1 MPSQDPAE
9 WFDDPN
15 VHVDDEELL
24 AYAAELESTLLHGG
38 SRIGTAVWTIVVS
51 VIAGGI
57 GGLTLSDEVRSS
69 WPAFAAY
76 LLGAAVF
83 LRVIKPLSARLVGAR
98 GVWVALF
105 AAFWSVLLAM
115 TAVAAGHIQT
125 IWLGHTV
132 SIACGLFI
140 GLMYMSLSSAF
151 FKSEDA
157 WLLVALPLGALS
169 AWSASSVQRAFD
181 ANANPAWSEA
191 FVGTMAASVFI
202 VPLAVGTALLAS
214 RANALAKLATLYLH
228 NENFTAKAIEYLDEA
243 IALRPRS
250 ADLHNLRGVA
260 YSKAGD
266 GERADA
272 DFQKVTELSPRAAE
286 AHMNRGVDFLRQ
298 GEFDRAIDA
307 LTHAVTVNPRL
318 ATAFSNLGTAYQ
330 KKGELDSAI
339 QHYSRAIA
347 LRAKYP
353 VALANRSYSHFLRGE
368 LDLAAADAT
377 HAIALDPR
385 LPMAHTNLG
394 HALAAKG
401 DVAAAAR
408 SYRQALALS
417 PERSVEQETLEALE
431 KLGVRD
437 VDEDDEDE

>member
-1 MPSQDPAE
+1 MGEGRRDRRIFAMPSQDPAE
-9 WFDDPN
+9 WFDNVN

-51 VIAGGI
+51 VIAGGF

-69 WPAFAAY
+69 WPAFVAY

-83 LRVIKPLSARLVGAR
+83 LRVIKPLSTRLVGAR

-115 TAVAAGHIQT
+115 MAVAAGHIDT

-151 FKSEDA
+151 FRSEDA

-169 AWSASSVQRAFD
+169 AWSSSSVQRALD

-214 RANALAKLATLYLH
+214 RASALAKLATLYLH
-228 NENFTAKAIEYLDEA
+228 NENFTAKAKNSRQWPKLHSKTQEAPGKAEMTRSTRCRAERRSDFPSELLLELAVAHLDHGGAAVGAAVGEFA
-243 IALRPRS
+243 GEQVLDQ
-250 ADLHNLRGVA
+250 ADEFGFAQKVVGLHGVA
-260 YSKAGD
+260 AD
-266 GERADA
+266 GLCDHV
-272 DFQKVTELSPRAAE
+272 FAE
-286 AHMNRGVDFLRQ
+286 AELG
-298 GEFDRAIDA
+298 G
-307 LTHAVTVNPRL
+307 
-318 ATAFSNLGTAYQ
+318 LGTRLT
-330 KKGELDSAI
+330 EIID
-339 QHYSRAIA
+339 
-347 LRAKYP
+347 
-353 VALANRSYSHFLRGE
+353 
-368 LDLAAADAT
+368 DLAEE
-377 HAIALDPR
+377 LR
-385 LPMAHTNLG
+385 W
-394 HALAAKG
+394 
-401 DVAAAAR
+401 VA
-408 SYRQALALS
+408 
-417 PERSVEQETLEALE
+417 
-431 KLGVRD
+431 
-437 VDEDDEDE
+437 